1 MDTMTFLFAG
11 ISFAVVTAVF
21 LVGSRVAREVRDE
34 NSVDLDERMFDI
46 ELTVFG
52 LTSSRV
58 PA

>member
-1 MDTMTFLFAG
+1 MDTMTFVFAG

-21 LVGSRVAREVRDE
+21 LAGSVAREVRNE